1 MKNPLYEC
9 ACKVIEVDDGSI
21 GLGII
26 IAPFDDE
33 AQASEC
39 AEHIREGFQKLL
51 SSFFEKEGLTIET
64 IPSII
69 QGRTFS

>member
-1 MKNPLYEC
+1 MYEC
-9 ACKVIEVDDGSI
+9 ACKVVEADDGSI

-33 AQASEC
+33 EMASEC

-51 SSFFEKEGLTIET
+51 SDYF
-64 IPSII
+64 
-69 QGRTFS
+69 RTRGYEVDTVPNVIRGQTLS